1 MCLNEYATSVIVADR
16 LNELRA
22 AAERARIVPDARAP
36 VRVAVGRSL
45 IRIGSWLAT
54 AGEMPRSAAT

>member
-1 MCLNEYATSVIVADR
+1 MCLDEYATNLIVADR

-22 AAERARIVPDARAP
+22 AAERERIVLDARPP

-45 IRIGSWLAT
+45 IRIGRWLAT
-54 AGEMPRSAAT
+54 PDGLHRPAAT